1 MTAGLS
7 HHYCRGMSRT
17 GTVAGTRVAVTG
29 GAQGIGRSLAEHL
42 VAGGARVVIG
52 DVDLALAEKTAGE
65 IGAGTVALALD
76 VSDRASFAGFLDDA
90 HDRLGGLD
98 VLVNNAG
105 IMPLGPFLDEDD
117 AVTDRIVD
125 VDLRGVLIGSKIAGR
140 RFREQGHG
148 HVVNIASVLG
158 MISSP
163 NAATYCATKAAVIG
177 LGDALRQE
185 WRGSGVSLSTVC
197 PGFVRTELIAG
208 LPTTP
213 VIDRFLMVGPD
224 DIARATTDVIAG
236 GRSRTIAVPLTAGA
250 GGATSRLVPAALRDR
265 LFRAV
270 GGHKVTE
277 NIDQSG
283 RAAYRERVE
292 RGLS

>member
-1 MTAGLS
+1 MAGK
-7 HHYCRGMSRT
+7 
-17 GTVAGTRVAVTG
+17 RVAVTG
-29 GAQGIGRSLAEHL
+29 GAQGIGRALAEHL
-42 VAGGARVVIG
+42 VAGGASVVVG
-52 DVDLALAEKTAGE
+52 DVDLGLAEKTAGA
-65 IGAGTVALALD
+65 IGHGTVALELD
-76 VSDRASFAGFLDDA
+76 VSDRTRFATFLDDA
-90 HDRLGGLD
+90 AERLGGLD

-125 VDLRGVLIGSKIAGR
+125 VDLRGVLIGSKLAGR

-163 NAATYCATKAAVIG
+163 HAATYCATKHAVIG

-185 WRGSGVSLSTVC
+185 WRGSGVALSTVC

-213 VIDRFLMVGPD
+213 VIDRFLMVDPD
-224 DIARATTDVIAG
+224 DIARATTEVIAR
-236 GRSRTIAVPLTAGA
+236 GRSRTVAVPLAAGA
-250 GGATSRLVPAALRDR
+250 GGASSRLLPAGVRDR

-277 NIDQSG
+277 NIDQ
-283 RAAYRERVE
+283 RARGSYRERVE